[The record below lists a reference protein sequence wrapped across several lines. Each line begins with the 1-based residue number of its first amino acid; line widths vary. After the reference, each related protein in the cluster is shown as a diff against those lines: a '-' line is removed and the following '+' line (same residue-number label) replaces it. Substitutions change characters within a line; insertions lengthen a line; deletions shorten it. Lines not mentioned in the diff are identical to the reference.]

1 MKKILPLFLI
11 IILFS
16 SCKSQIG
23 TAVGTALGNLF
34 TGNGFKNSSSDTLYE
49 QMKSAKLNSSTS
61 SSTEQAGCFSET
73 PYSVPLKN
81 MSEIGKIKDQLCSCQ
96 SWGSC
101 DKNSCS
107 CEALCPNNFDIL
119 KMNNHDK
126 DDSSD
131 NSLAFTNGD
140 PQFYKNYKDY
150 TGFCWGHALVTQR
163 FNRLVRFQKNLPKKF
178 VGEDNASSRLREY
191 KYIIEKLNNNEP
203 VDIPGFKNLKDFS
216 SDPEV
221 KDLLQ
226 ESVKENWAQNA
237 MSTQGLS
244 MITSGEPQGAEYY
257 HKLFDD
263 LEFRL
268 KNNQSPAIVFNDR
281 ESPTKS
287 HTVLVNG
294 SGTTPEGQR
303 YICLRDNN
311 FSPERSLNCQ
321 NKMILTKDG
330 TVSYSKWRPD
340 KIGKIKLSY
349 SENSNLLEQI
359 SNLHSKCQNEK
370 DCDGAIRP

>member
-23 TAVGTALGNLF
+23 TAVGTAFTNLF
-34 TGNGFKNSSSDTLYE
+34 TGNGFKDSSSDTLYE
-49 QMKSAKLNSSTS
+49 QMKSAKLNSKIFS
-61 SSTEQAGCFSET
+61 SAEQASCLSET

-178 VGEDNASSRLREY
+178 ESEDNASSRLKEY
-191 KYIIEKLNNNEP
+191 KDIIEKLNNNEP

-226 ESVKENWAQNA
+226 ESVKKNWAQNA

-244 MITSGEPQGAEYY
+244 MITSGEPQGADYY
-257 HKLFDD
+257 HQLFDD

-294 SGTTPEGQR
+294 SGTAPDGQR

-311 FSPERSLNCQ
+311 FAPERSLNCQ

-330 TVSYSKWRPD
+330 TVTYSKWIPN
-340 KIGKIKLSY
+340 KIGKVKLSY
-349 SENSNLLEQI
+349 SENSNLVEQI
-359 SNLHSKCQNEK
+359 SNLHAKCLNEK

>member
-23 TAVGTALGNLF
+23 TAVGTAFANLF
-34 TGNGFKNSSSDTLYE
+34 TGNGFKDSSSDTLYE
-49 QMKSAKLNSSTS
+49 QMKSAKLNSKIFS
-61 SSTEQAGCFSET
+61 SAEQASCLIET

-107 CEALCPNNFDIL
+107 CEALCPNNFDIF

-140 PQFYKNYKDY
+140 IDFYKNYKDY

-178 VGEDNASSRLREY
+178 LGEDNASSRLREY

-226 ESVKENWAQNA
+226 ESVKKNWAQNA

-244 MITSGEPQGAEYY
+244 MITSGEPQGTEYY
-257 HKLFDD
+257 HQLFDD

-294 SGTTPEGQR
+294 SGTTAEGQR

-330 TVSYSKWRPD
+330 TVSYSKWKPD
-340 KIGKIKLSY
+340 KIGKVKLSY

-370 DCDGAIRP
+370 DCDGAISP